1 MTVLDHFAIGTSALS
16 DGWDL
21 FGGVLGGTWAYGGD
35 SRGYWWGELEFASGP
50 KIELLTPTGGPDAAF
65 LERFLAARG
74 AGPHHFNFMTPD
86 IAAALTRLAAM
97 GIEPVQVNLDG
108 DTWKEAFL
116 HPRSAHGIVIQVV
129 QQSAPP
135 HRAAPPADLPAPGPA
150 SHFDLIE
157 HHVADLKGATRLFA
171 EGLEGQVT
179 DQSDGVVELS
189 WAGGS
194 RIRLVQPPAGAG
206 DGLPNGG
213 ALHHVRFTR
222 TSGPVSPAD
231 TSRADELSRRLGVTV
246 ELAAPA
252 PG

>member
-1 MTVLDHFAIGTSALS
+1 MTVLDHFAIGTAELT

-50 KIELLTPTGGPDAAF
+50 KLELLTPTGGPDAAF
-65 LERFLAARG
+65 LERFLASRG
-74 AGPHHFNFMTPD
+74 AGPHHFNFMTAD
-86 IAAALTRLAAM
+86 ITAALARLEAL
-97 GIEPVQVNLDG
+97 GIEPVQVNLGG

-129 QQSAPP
+129 EQSAPP
-135 HRAAPPADLPAPGPA
+135 RRADPPADLPAPGPA

-157 HHVADLKGATRLFA
+157 HHVADLKAATRLFA

-179 DQSDGVVELS
+179 DQGDGVVELS

-194 RIRLVQPPAGAG
+194 RIRLVQPSGGGG
-206 DGLPNGG
+206 DSLPNGG

-222 TSGPVSPAD
+222 TAGPVSAAD
-231 TSRADELSRRLGVTV
+231 ARRADELSRRLGLTV